1 MQRTEERFPERAL
14 LWQHIKDQNQLA
26 KIVDTSSDKYIQLY
40 TSNYASARDK
50 NSALIAMEM
59 AGCSSFMD
67 LCMMKTLPR
76 RQG

>member
-1 MQRTEERFPERAL
+1 MQRTEESFPERAL

-50 NSALIAMEM
+50 NSALIAIEM

-67 LCMMKTLPR
+67 L
-76 RQG
+76 

>member
-1 MQRTEERFPERAL
+1 MQRTEESFPERAL

-26 KIVDTSSDKYIQLY
+26 KIASSDKYIQLY

-50 NSALIAMEM
+50 NSALIAIEM

-67 LCMMKTLPR
+67 L
-76 RQG
+76 